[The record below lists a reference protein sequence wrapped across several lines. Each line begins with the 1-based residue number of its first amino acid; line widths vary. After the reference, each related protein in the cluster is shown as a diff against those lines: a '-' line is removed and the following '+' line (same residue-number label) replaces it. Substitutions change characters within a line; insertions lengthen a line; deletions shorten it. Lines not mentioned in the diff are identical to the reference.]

1 MDGAEQIAWQVPP
14 RAERRETASRCR
26 THRPLQTGRPA
37 TPKPPANTPTAA
49 NGAKQQRL
57 RTALSQSSKLCS
69 PRADSPDSPRSRQD
83 DDQIDGRSHQRVWHL
98 QARLLCCTGWIQN
111 NVNRHPIA
119 GRFRG
124 FLPVVVDVET
134 GGFDPQRHALLEIAA
149 VVIRMEADGWL
160 KPGPTL
166 ACHVLPFIGAEMD
179 PRALAFNKIDPE
191 HPFRDAVAEQDALNR
206 ILTPI
211 RKAVSTSGCNR
222 AILVGHNAHFDL
234 GFVKA
239 AVERTNYKRNPFH
252 AFSVFDTVSLA
263 GLVVRSD
270 RSGQSRASGGTGL
283 GRLRRPLG
291 DLRCRTD
298 CRVVLHHRQP
308 MAHARSEQRLPR
320 LGCLMTARAPETA
333 RGPTGRYTTVCLERR
348 DLSGVRP
355 APA

>member
-1 MDGAEQIAWQVPP
+1 MLHRMDTEQ
-14 RAERRETASRCR
+14 R
-26 THRPLQTGRPA
+26 QTP
-37 TPKPPANTPTAA
+37 
-49 NGAKQQRL
+49 
-57 RTALSQSSKLCS
+57 
-69 PRADSPDSPRSRQD
+69 
-83 DDQIDGRSHQRVWHL
+83 
-98 QARLLCCTGWIQN
+98 
-111 NVNRHPIA
+111 PIA

-149 VVIRMEADGWL
+149 VVIRMDGDGCL
-160 KPGPTL
+160 TPGPTL

-239 AVERTNYKRNPFH
+239 AVDRTNYKRNPFH

-263 GLVVRSD
+263 GLVYGQTVLAKAVR
-270 RSGQSRASGGTGL
+270 AAGL
-283 GRLRRPLG
+283 GW
-291 DLRCRTD
+291 DDSAAHSAIYDAQRTAALF
-298 CRVVLHHRQP
+298 CTIVNRWRML
-308 MAHARSEQRLPR
+308 
-320 LGCLMTARAPETA
+320 
-333 RGPTGRYTTVCLERR
+333 
-348 DLSGVRP
+348 DLSSGYP
-355 APA
+355 SPIA

>member
-1 MDGAEQIAWQVPP
+1 MLHQMDTEQRQ
-14 RAERRETASRCR
+14 
-26 THRPLQTGRPA
+26 
-37 TPKPPANTPTAA
+37 PT
-49 NGAKQQRL
+49 
-57 RTALSQSSKLCS
+57 
-69 PRADSPDSPRSRQD
+69 
-83 DDQIDGRSHQRVWHL
+83 
-98 QARLLCCTGWIQN
+98 
-111 NVNRHPIA
+111 PIA

-149 VVIRMEADGWL
+149 VIIRMEADGWL

-234 GFVKA
+234 GFANQLQAQSVSC
-239 AVERTNYKRNPFH
+239 VQRLRHGFVGGTGVRPDRT
-252 AFSVFDTVSLA
+252 
-263 GLVVRSD
+263 GE
-270 RSGQSRASGGTGL
+270 SRASRGAGL

-298 CRVVLHHRQP
+298 CRIVLHHRQP
-308 MAHARSEQRLPR
+308 MAHARSELRLPR
-320 LGCLMTARAPETA
+320 LRCLMTARAPETA

-355 APA
+355 APCLIAPFA